1 MSALFYFW
9 GRRWGSLWWRGREKY
24 VFLALVRATLTEL
37 RRDTSKVIRP
47 VIHAA
52 KSVVLTEHG
61 QEVAEIL
68 PKARPDRARA
78 IELLTAIGPVRLP
91 ARP

>member
-1 MSALFYFW
+1 M
-9 GRRWGSLWWRGREKY
+9 
-24 VFLALVRATLTEL
+24 RATLTEL
-37 RRDTSKVIRP
+37 RRATSKVIRP

-61 QEVAEIL
+61 EEVAEIL

-78 IELLTAIGPVRLP
+78 IEQLTAIGPVRLP
-91 ARP
+91 ARR